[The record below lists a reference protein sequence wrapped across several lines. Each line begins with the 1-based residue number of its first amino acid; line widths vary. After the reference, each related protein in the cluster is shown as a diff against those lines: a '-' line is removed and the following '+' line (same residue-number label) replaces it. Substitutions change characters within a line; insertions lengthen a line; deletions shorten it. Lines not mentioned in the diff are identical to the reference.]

1 LSNIVEHYAGEVMI
15 RRIQRFF
22 SARIQSGVQGGQ
34 QNHERALQ
42 LATAALLIE
51 VTRADFHVEQSER
64 RAVISAVQALFE
76 LSRQETDELVAL
88 AEEEVDGSVSLFQF
102 TQLVDQEFSQEQ
114 KAKVIEMMWRV
125 AFADLDKDKYE
136 EYLVRKVADL
146 LHVPHSIFTRTRHK
160 VQTELANKLSGP
172 AR

>member
-1 LSNIVEHYAGEVMI
+1 MI

-22 SARIQSGVQGGQ
+22 TDKIQSRVQSGQ
-34 QNHERALQ
+34 QNNEQALQ

-51 VTRADFHVEQSER
+51 VTRADFHVVQSER
-64 RAVISAVQALFE
+64 RAVISAVQSLFG

-102 TQLVDQEFSQEQ
+102 TQLVDQEFSLEQ
-114 KAKVIEMMWRV
+114 KAAVIEMMWRV
-125 AFADLDKDKYE
+125 AFADLDKDKHE

-146 LHVPHSIFTRTRHK
+146 LHVPHTTFIRARHN
-160 VQTELANKLSGP
+160 VETELAGK
-172 AR
+172 

>member
-1 LSNIVEHYAGEVMI
+1 MI
-15 RRIQRFF
+15 GRIQKFF
-22 SARIQSGVQGGQ
+22 SDRIQSRVHGGGVQGKEQ
-34 QNHERALQ
+34 ALR

-64 RAVISAVQALFE
+64 RAVLGAVQELFG

-102 TQLVDQEFSQEQ
+102 TQLVDQEFSQQQ
-114 KAKVIEMMWRV
+114 KATIIEMMWRV
-125 AFADLDKDKYE
+125 AFADLDKDKHE

-146 LHVPHSIFTRTRHK
+146 LHVPHSTFIRTRHNVETQLK
-160 VQTELANKLSGP
+160 AK
-172 AR
+172 

>member
-1 LSNIVEHYAGEVMI
+1 MI
-15 RRIQRFF
+15 RRIQQYFTD
-22 SARIQSGVQGGQ
+22 RIQSRVHGEQQGNEQ
-34 QNHERALQ
+34 ALR

-64 RAVISAVQALFE
+64 RAVVSAVQELFE

-102 TQLVDQEFSQEQ
+102 TQLVDKEFSQQQ
-114 KAKVIEMMWRV
+114 KAEIIEMMWRV
-125 AFADLDKDKYE
+125 AFADLNKDHHE

-146 LHVPHSIFTRTRHK
+146 LHVPHSTFIRTRHK
-160 VQTELANKLSGP
+160 VETELAGE
-172 AR
+172 

>member
-1 LSNIVEHYAGEVMI
+1 MI
-15 RRIQRFF
+15 RRIQQYFTD
-22 SARIQSGVQGGQ
+22 RIQSRVHGSQQGNEQ
-34 QNHERALQ
+34 ALR

-64 RAVISAVQALFE
+64 RAVVNAVQKLFE

-102 TQLVDQEFSQEQ
+102 TQLVDKEFSQQQ
-114 KAKVIEMMWRV
+114 KAEIIEMMWRV
-125 AFADLDKDKYE
+125 AFADLNKDHHE

-146 LHVPHSIFTRTRHK
+146 LHVPHSTFIRTRHN
-160 VQTELANKLSGP
+160 VEMELAGK
-172 AR
+172 

>member
-1 LSNIVEHYAGEVMI
+1 MI
-15 RRIQRFF
+15 RRIQQYF
-22 SARIQSGVQGGQ
+22 SDRIQSRVHGEQQGNEQ
-34 QNHERALQ
+34 ALR

-64 RAVISAVQALFE
+64 RAVVSAVQELFE

-102 TQLVDQEFSQEQ
+102 TQLVDKEFSQQQ
-114 KAKVIEMMWRV
+114 KAEIIEMMWRV
-125 AFADLDKDKYE
+125 AFADLNKDHHE

-146 LHVPHSIFTRTRHK
+146 LHVPHSAFVRTRHM
-160 VQTELANKLSGP
+160 VESETNKK
-172 AR
+172 

>member
-1 LSNIVEHYAGEVMI
+1 MI

-22 SARIQSGVQGGQ
+22 TDHIQSRV
-34 QNHERALQ
+34 HEGRQSDEQALR

-64 RAVISAVQALFE
+64 RAVLSAMQDLFE
-76 LSRQETDELVAL
+76 LSRQETDELVAM

-102 TQLVDQEFSQEQ
+102 TQLVDKEFSQQQ
-114 KAKVIEMMWRV
+114 KAAVIEMMWRV
-125 AFADLDKDKYE
+125 AFADLNKDHHE

-146 LHVPHSIFTRTRHK
+146 LHVPHSTFIRTRHI
-160 VQTELANKLSGP
+160 VEAELEAK
-172 AR
+172 

>member
-1 LSNIVEHYAGEVMI
+1 MI

-22 SARIQSGVQGGQ
+22 TDRIQSRVHGGQ
-34 QNHERALQ
+34 QNNEQALQ

-64 RAVISAVQALFE
+64 RAVISAVQTLFG
-76 LSRQETDELVAL
+76 LSRRETDELVAL

-114 KAKVIEMMWRV
+114 KAAIIEMMWRV
-125 AFADLDKDKYE
+125 AFADLDKDKHE

-146 LHVPHSIFTRTRHK
+146 LHVPHTTFIRARHN
-160 VQTELANKLSGP
+160 VEAELAGK
-172 AR
+172 